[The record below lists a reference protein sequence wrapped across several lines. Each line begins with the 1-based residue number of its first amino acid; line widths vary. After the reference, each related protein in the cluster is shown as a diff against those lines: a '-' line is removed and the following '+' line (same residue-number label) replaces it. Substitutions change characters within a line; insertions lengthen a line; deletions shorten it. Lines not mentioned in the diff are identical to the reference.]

1 MLAPSITLKDRVP
14 GPAALEVR
22 TLIFITNEKGVT
34 SMGALMK
41 SRKGSLVLVC
51 LLVVLLLLPGYA
63 DLADSAAEFAGGSGT
78 EDDPFLIA
86 TAQQL
91 ARLSSC
97 LDAHFRLM
105 ADIDLNVAPYNRGK
119 GWKPIGSMDEPF
131 TGSFDGNGRTIRGLY
146 INREDEDYIG
156 LFGLTVE
163 GSALRNIRLEEVKIR
178 GRNYVGGLG
187 GLIYDGSIDDC
198 YVSGTV
204 RGEKDTGGLVGL
216 ASCTIRNCYTNCTV
230 GGADN
235 VGGIAGS
242 NWGTL
247 TGSYA
252 AGQVTG
258 REAVGGLVGCN
269 EWFVEDT
276 YARGTVRGRE
286 QVGDLVGFNHE
297 GHIYNSYATGTVQ
310 GDRDTGGLVGFS
322 DEKGIVFNSYY
333 DRETTGQDDTG
344 KGEPRTTAEML
355 HRSAYPKWD
364 FAATWVIVDGT
375 SYPMLRWQEEAPR
388 LGFRASLPR
397 GSVQPGV
404 EFQLELTDH
413 KGESGALLTGSR
425 MVTVQREGEEDFL
438 FQSVV
443 DFISGEARVPLTLS
457 TPGSY
462 TLRVYVEDVP
472 YSELIT
478 ADVVNPE
485 YAGGIGTVDDPY
497 LIANARHL
505 DNVRYNLN
513 ACYKLISDIDLA
525 VAPYNEGDGW
535 KPIGCQ
541 ERPFTGFF
549 DGNGK
554 TIRGLYIMQERGDEI
569 GLFGYLGEGAALY
582 NIQLAE
588 VNVTGRTLVGG
599 LVGYNEGGSIAAAG
613 VTGTV
618 AGFSDTGGLAGK
630 NQGFIKEC
638 YTNCNVDGRT
648 VDIGGLVGDNY
659 GEVVAS
665 SAAGAVTGTHSVGG
679 LLGYHGGRAADC
691 YALGDVKGDLY
702 TGGLAGIVDEQG
714 TLSNSYAAGP
724 VTGNHMAGGFVGAN
738 MGRVATCYA
747 TGDVTCEKGAGGFVG
762 YNYLGEITPSYAAGA
777 VTGSDMIGGFV
788 GLNEGAITA
797 SYAAGAV
804 RGDGYVGGFAGE
816 KIPNSCS
823 RQLIDTE
830 TKF

>member
-1 MLAPSITLKDRVP
+1 
-14 GPAALEVR
+14 
-22 TLIFITNEKGVT
+22 
-34 SMGALMK
+34 MGALMK

-63 DLADSAAEFAGGSGT
+63 DSADSAAEFAGGSGT

-91 ARLSSC
+91 ARVSSC

-204 RGEKDTGGLVGL
+204 RGEKDT
-216 ASCTIRNCYTNCTV
+216 
-230 GGADN
+230 
-235 VGGIAGS
+235 
-242 NWGTL
+242 
-247 TGSYA
+247 
-252 AGQVTG
+252 
-258 REAVGGLVGCN
+258 
-269 EWFVEDT
+269 
-276 YARGTVRGRE
+276 
-286 QVGDLVGFNHE
+286 
-297 GHIYNSYATGTVQ
+297 
-310 GDRDTGGLVGFS
+310 
-322 DEKGIVFNSYY
+322 
-333 DRETTGQDDTG
+333 
-344 KGEPRTTAEML
+344 
-355 HRSAYPKWD
+355 
-364 FAATWVIVDGT
+364 
-375 SYPMLRWQEEAPR
+375 
-388 LGFRASLPR
+388 
-397 GSVQPGV
+397 
-404 EFQLELTDH
+404 
-413 KGESGALLTGSR
+413 
-425 MVTVQREGEEDFL
+425 
-438 FQSVV
+438 
-443 DFISGEARVPLTLS
+443 
-457 TPGSY
+457 
-462 TLRVYVEDVP
+462 
-472 YSELIT
+472 
-478 ADVVNPE
+478 
-485 YAGGIGTVDDPY
+485 
-497 LIANARHL
+497 
-505 DNVRYNLN
+505 
-513 ACYKLISDIDLA
+513 
-525 VAPYNEGDGW
+525 
-535 KPIGCQ
+535 
-541 ERPFTGFF
+541 
-549 DGNGK
+549 
-554 TIRGLYIMQERGDEI
+554 
-569 GLFGYLGEGAALY
+569 
-582 NIQLAE
+582 
-588 VNVTGRTLVGG
+588 
-599 LVGYNEGGSIAAAG
+599 
-613 VTGTV
+613 
-618 AGFSDTGGLAGK
+618 
-630 NQGFIKEC
+630 
-638 YTNCNVDGRT
+638 
-648 VDIGGLVGDNY
+648 GGLVGDNY

-816 KIPNSCS
+816 KIPDSCS